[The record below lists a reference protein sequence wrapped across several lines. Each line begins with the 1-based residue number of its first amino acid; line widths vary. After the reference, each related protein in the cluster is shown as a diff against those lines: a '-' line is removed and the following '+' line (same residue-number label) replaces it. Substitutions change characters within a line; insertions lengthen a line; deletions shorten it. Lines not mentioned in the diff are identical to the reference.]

1 MNSYIRDEHLKER
14 PNFRYK
20 KVNIIMGA
28 NATGKT
34 SFGQML
40 MSVFNFIHKKETAYL
55 INRICAVKKEANF
68 SRDFVMNRFTLYSMQ
83 IIIHPVNDDDYT
95 ENNIE
100 PELFMEQY
108 LT

>member
-1 MNSYIRDEHLKER
+1 MEIQKIVNSYIRDEHLKRTSE
-14 PNFRYK
+14 FQIQ

-55 INRICAVKKEANF
+55 INRICDVKKEANF
-68 SRDFVMNRFTLYSMQ
+68 FDRFC
-83 IIIHPVNDDDYT
+83 H
-95 ENNIE
+95 E
-100 PELFMEQY
+100 
-108 LT
+108 